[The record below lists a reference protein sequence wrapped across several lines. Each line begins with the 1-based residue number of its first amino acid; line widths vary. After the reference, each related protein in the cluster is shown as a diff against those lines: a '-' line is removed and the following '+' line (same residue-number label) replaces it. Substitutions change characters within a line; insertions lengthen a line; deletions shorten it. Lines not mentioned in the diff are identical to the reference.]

1 MEISHIIKSKASK
14 KVFTLDA
21 GISVQQAA
29 SEMAERNFGA
39 VLVSEETKIT
49 GIFTERD
56 LMRCVASH
64 EGNLGKTTLKEVM
77 TENPKTISST
87 QNIWDAFDMMM
98 EGRFRHLP
106 VTHAGKLVGII
117 SYIDIIKWLIPGT
130 GRKSGFRK
138 VEGFLSHNAGSV
150 IGVFLFVVIAFVLII
165 GMG

>member
-1 MEISHIIKSKASK
+1 MEISHIIKSKDSK

-21 GISVQQAA
+21 GISIQQAA

-39 VLVSEETKIT
+39 VLVSEEAKIK

-64 EGNLGKTTLKEVM
+64 EGNLRETPLKEVM

-130 GRKSGFRK
+130 GRNSGFRK
-138 VEGFLSHNAGSV
+138 VEGFLSHNAGTV
-150 IGVFLFVVIAFVLII
+150 LGAFIFVVIAFILII
-165 GMG
+165 GMS